1 MDNSLKELEAKLES
15 MVPRGLSDEGEESCS
30 SLIDE
35 LVAGKVDDLE
45 PVRAGLSWKASAA
58 AAVVAL
64 GIGLGSGWQLGRD
77 AAASDLV
84 EAEDRP
90 MELIAGF
97 EIIEHPVEILSEGV
111 TKVYVDDESG
121 EVREVWNKV
130 VREKET
136 ILPVGTNYVIDY
148 AKVDRHEVDVVK
160 SEF

>member
-1 MDNSLKELEAKLES
+1 M
-15 MVPRGLSDEGEESCS
+15 
-30 SLIDE
+30 
-35 LVAGKVDDLE
+35 
-45 PVRAGLSWKASAA
+45 SWKASAA

-90 MELIAGF
+90 MEHIAGF
-97 EIIEHPVEILSEGV
+97 EIIEHPVEILSEGL